1 MMNSMDFSNPEFFIE
16 TVDESDQT
24 RLSDWNAEK
33 SMGSL
38 QMVKVLLDKLATPNH
53 VFEFKYKS

>member
-1 MMNSMDFSNPEFFIE
+1 MDFSNPEFFIE